1 MFSNACVLILQKI
14 DKTELRALKA
24 FVKRRVPPQNQE
36 YILFDYLCNC
46 HPEFKEKDLAPEK
59 IAELFKETS
68 WSNPAKRLS
77 SIGNE
82 LTRILEEYLV
92 EQALKKN
99 WDEYE
104 FLLAYEY
111 SRLGLPEL
119 LDRKIDNY
127 LNPPESTNADGKK
140 KKIKGEKKPT
150 AENSEKETNKKNPAR
165 GGIGVWHHLNL
176 SRMYYLRYYSRDT
189 VKTAPEQNN
198 LDLSWEQL
206 EQAYL
211 ATKLRIALEMASI
224 KSMNGK
230 TPLVVFSDEELET
243 LKARLTEKDVF
254 LYLYCHAYDLM
265 AHPSDE
271 KFYNLKLQLLKLGKH
286 LSKVE
291 QGNLLTPLINYASTA
306 IRNGQDE
313 FYAEASFLHHYGLD
327 TGVLLQ
333 DGKITPE
340 LLINVINLTCEA
352 HELEKASALLAKW
365 TPNLPTSL
373 QEEGLF
379 ALNGRIEFYSKNYRA
394 ASGEFFQTKRFT
406 HHFIE
411 LIARTTTVQSY
422 FELQEYDLLS
432 SFCINFAKT
441 LSRSDDRF
449 SPHHQDSYGNF
460 IKMVQAL
467 IKVKQ
472 NPNADIP
479 KVQEKLRQKI
489 AKKGALV
496 CKKWLLQKIDALKLT
511 SRPAK

>member
-1 MFSNACVLILQKI
+1 MFNNACVLILQKI
-14 DKTELRALKA
+14 DKTELKALKA
-24 FVKRRVPPQNQE
+24 FVKRRVAPQNQE
-36 YILFDYLCNC
+36 FILFDYLCRC
-46 HPEFKEKDLAPEK
+46 HPEFKARDLAPEK
-59 IAELFKETS
+59 IAELFKDKA

-82 LTRILEEYLV
+82 LTKVLEEFLV

-111 SRLGLPEL
+111 SRLGLPDL
-119 LDRKIDNY
+119 LDRKIDSY
-127 LNPPESTNADGKK
+127 LQAPEKNNTIGKEGAEK
-140 KKIKGEKKPT
+140 AQDEQPLEQDKIKD
-150 AENSEKETNKKNPAR
+150 AAR
-165 GGIGVWHHLNL
+165 GGISVWHHWNL
-176 SRMYYLRYYSRDT
+176 YRMYHLRYYSRDT
-189 VKTAPEQNN
+189 VKTAPGEKN
-198 LDLSWEQL
+198 LDLSWQQL
-206 EQAYL
+206 EHAYL
-211 ATKLRIALEMASI
+211 AAKLRIALEMGALKSI
-224 KSMNGK
+224 NGK
-230 TPLVVFSDEELET
+230 IPGVTFSDEELT
-243 LKARLTEKDVF
+243 ALKARLTEKDVF

-265 AHPSDE
+265 ADPSDE
-271 KFYNLKLQLLKLGKH
+271 KFHHLKLQLLKMGKY
-286 LSKVE
+286 LSKDE

-306 IRNGQDE
+306 IRNGQDQ

-365 TPNLPTSL
+365 TPNLPASL

-379 ALNGRIEFYSKNYRA
+379 ALNGRIEFYSKNYTA
-394 ASGEFFQTKRFT
+394 ASGEFFQTKRFA

-411 LIARTTTVQSY
+411 LMARTTTVQSY

-460 IKMVQAL
+460 VKMVQAL

-472 NPNADIP
+472 NPNADIT
-479 KVQEKLRQKI
+479 KKQEKLRQKI
-489 AKKGALV
+489 AKKGTLV
-496 CKKWLLQKIDALKLT
+496 CKKWLLQKIDALKLPT
-511 SRPAK
+511 KPAK